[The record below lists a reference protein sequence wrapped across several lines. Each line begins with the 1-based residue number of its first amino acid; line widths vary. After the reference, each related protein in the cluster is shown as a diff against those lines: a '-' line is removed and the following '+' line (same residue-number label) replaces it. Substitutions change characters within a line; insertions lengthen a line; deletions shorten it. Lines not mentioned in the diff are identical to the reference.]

1 MNKNVKLIVAIATI
15 CLFVACSNEKGT
27 QTEQQKTM
35 PVKVME
41 IVATQ
46 TATVKN
52 YVGTVEESTAIS
64 LSFSQMGTVEEIFV
78 QEGQSVQKGQLLA
91 TLNNATA
98 ENLYQGAL
106 AKLRQAQDAYDRL
119 MKVHENGSLPDIK
132 FVEVE
137 TGLQQAKSMASV
149 TKKNM
154 DDCKLYAPQNGV
166 ISKREIEAGM
176 NVMPSMQAFK
186 LVTIET
192 VFIKISVPEN
202 EIGNITKGQTANI
215 AVAALDNAVFTGKIT
230 MKGISTSVISHT
242 YEAKIEVKNPQSQL
256 MPGMICKV
264 ELLGSRSETEH
275 AQSSEIVVPNRC
287 IQISADGK
295 RYVWLANNGIAQ
307 RQFIEI
313 GDLTNNGIVVTA
325 GLSTGD
331 KLITE
336 GFLKISEGAKISIKE

>member
-1 MNKNVKLIVAIATI
+1 MNKKLYFICFTAT
-15 CLFVACSNEKGT
+15 CMLLFACNSKK
-27 QTEQQKTM
+27 TEQQESKTI
-35 PVKVME
+35 PVKVLE
-41 IVATQ
+41 ISTSEMAN
-46 TATVKN
+46 VKN

-106 AKLRQAQDAYDRL
+106 AKLHQAQDAYDRL

-137 TGLQQAKSMASV
+137 TGLQQAKSMAAV

-202 EIGNITKGQTANI
+202 EIGNITKGKTANI

-230 MKGISTSVISHT
+230 MKGVSANAMSHT
-242 YEAKIEVKNPQSQL
+242 YEAKIEIKNPQSQL

-264 ELLGSRSETEH
+264 ELLSATSKTEH

-287 IQISADGK
+287 IQILADGK
-295 RYVWLANNGIAQ
+295 RYVWLANDGVAQ
-307 RQFIEI
+307 RQFVEI
-313 GDLTNNGIVVTA
+313 GDLTNNGIVITE

-331 KLITE
+331 QLITE
-336 GFLKISEGAKISIKE
+336 GFLKISEGTKISIKE